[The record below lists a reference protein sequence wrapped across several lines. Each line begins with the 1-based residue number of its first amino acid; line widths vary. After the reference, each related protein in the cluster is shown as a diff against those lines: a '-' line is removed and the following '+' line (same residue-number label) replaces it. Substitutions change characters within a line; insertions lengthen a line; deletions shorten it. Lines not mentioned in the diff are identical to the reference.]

1 MQTETVQKN
10 EYKLEKFQGPL
21 DLLLFLIKKNEVN
34 IYDIP
39 IAEITDQY
47 LEYLNLETSI
57 DLENL
62 TEFYIIAA
70 TLLQIKSRMLLPIEV
85 SEMDEEAEDPRQELV
100 EKLIEYQK
108 YRKLTEIMAELH
120 PEDEWVPE
128 RKKKQMMLPFRSE
141 EELWEKVEVWD
152 LLKCFSHIMKGIT
165 RERIFSLHEEVST
178 NEKIVLIN
186 EFLENRDDFLF
197 TELLVRENSV
207 FDIICSFLAVLE
219 CIKIKRITVYQNRF
233 FGEIKIC
240 AYKKES

>member
-1 MQTETVQKN
+1 MQAETVQKN
-10 EYKLEKFQGPL
+10 EYKLDKFQGPL

-70 TLLQIKSRMLLPIEV
+70 TLLQIKSRMLLPMEA
-85 SEMDEEAEDPRQELV
+85 EQLDNEAEDPRQELV

-120 PEDEWVPE
+120 PDNEWIPE
-128 RKKKQMMLPFRSE
+128 RKKKQMMLPFKPE
-141 EELWEKVEVWD
+141 EELWEKVEVWE
-152 LLKCFSHIMKGIT
+152 LLKCFSHIMKSIT
-165 RERIFSLHEEVST
+165 RERIFDLHEEVST
-178 NEKIVLIN
+178 NEKIALIN
-186 EFLENRDDFLF
+186 EFLEDRREFLF
-197 TELLVRENSV
+197 TELLVREDSV
-207 FDIICSFLAVLE
+207 LEVICSFLAILE
-219 CIKIKRITVYQNRF
+219 SIKSKRIMVYQNRF